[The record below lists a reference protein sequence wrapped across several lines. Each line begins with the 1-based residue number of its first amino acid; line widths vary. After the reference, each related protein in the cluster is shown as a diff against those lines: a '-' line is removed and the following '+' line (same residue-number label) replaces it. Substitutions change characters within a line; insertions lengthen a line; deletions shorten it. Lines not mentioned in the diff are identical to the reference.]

1 MKKYALIFLFATFL
15 VACNEDKTVDVTVMP
30 EETTAGANTFG
41 CVVDGWLY
49 VGGRFSDE
57 YHNLVADRF
66 PSINFRYNAGANNMD
81 VVVKVEESG
90 YIAFTI
96 NDLYTPVA
104 SSQLRCTYSNARFLQ
119 DRKST
124 EGKDLGSGTVELT
137 RFDKAEGIVS
147 GRFWGSKITHGQ
159 FDVKYK

>member
-1 MKKYALIFLFATFL
+1 MKKYSIILLFAVLFT
-15 VACNEDKTVDVTVMP
+15 ACNEDKTVDVTVMP
-30 EETTAGANTFG
+30 EETTIGANTFG

-66 PSINFRYNAGANNMD
+66 PSINFTYKQSTNTME
-81 VVVKVEESG
+81 VIVKVEESG

-96 NDLYTPVA
+96 NSLYNNLAEPV
-104 SSQLRCTYSNARFLQ
+104 CPFTNAKFLQ
-119 DRKST
+119 DRNST
-124 EGKDLGSGTVELT
+124 EGKDLGSGRVELT
-137 RFDKAEGIVS
+137 RFDPAEKIIS
-147 GRFWGSKITHGQ
+147 GRFWGGKIVHGQ